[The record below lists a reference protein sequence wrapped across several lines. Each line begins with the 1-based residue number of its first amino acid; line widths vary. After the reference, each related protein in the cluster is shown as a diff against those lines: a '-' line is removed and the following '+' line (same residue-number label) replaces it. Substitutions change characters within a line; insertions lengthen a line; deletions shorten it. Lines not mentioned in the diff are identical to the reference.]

1 MPAAEFQN
9 PQQLPVHE
17 RVHSIAQVAFLI
29 CLLHYISA
37 VSAKSLMSSTLTHN
51 IHHSAQNNRKKKV
64 LFWKLLQEAKSQ
76 ICASCT
82 TRITDSS
89 LLLIPMPT
97 FAKCTNELNVEQMH
111 FYIKIQQRSFF
122 LKPRKKVVCH
132 FIKKEKDGFGHP

>member
-64 LFWKLLQEAKSQ
+64 LFGNYSRKLKAKYVPLAQQE
-76 ICASCT
+76 
-82 TRITDSS
+82 
-89 LLLIPMPT
+89 
-97 FAKCTNELNVEQMH
+97 
-111 FYIKIQQRSFF
+111 
-122 LKPRKKVVCH
+122 
-132 FIKKEKDGFGHP
+132 